1 MVLAGVIEEFVR
13 HAALL
18 VGELLGELRPQAQGL
33 ANWHGVILV
42 AVDDQHGRADIP
54 HEAVRRMVLQHL
66 RADFLPPVVVGVGGR
81 TELAQGPEAGMAD
94 DGPEA
99 VGVPGDPVGHV
110 AAERAAHGSAA
121 LAVDVVAGLRGVAD
135 RQQVLIGVVSENGK

>member
-81 TELAQGPEAGMAD
+81 TELAQVQRLAWLTMARKRSVC
-94 DGPEA
+94 PA
-99 VGVPGDPVGHV
+99 IQ
-110 AAERAAHGSAA
+110 
-121 LAVDVVAGLRGVAD
+121 LAM
-135 RQQVLIGVVSENGK
+135 